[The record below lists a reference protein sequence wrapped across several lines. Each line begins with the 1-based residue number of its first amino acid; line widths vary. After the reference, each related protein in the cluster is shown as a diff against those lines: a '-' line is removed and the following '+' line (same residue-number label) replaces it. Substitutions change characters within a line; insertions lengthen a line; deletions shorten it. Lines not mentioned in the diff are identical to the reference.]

1 MNRSKICLTV
11 RRIIKKRTAI
21 SMKKRILSI
30 MLVLCLCAA
39 LLPTTAM
46 ATSKTADEAIEWVKS
61 QVGHSVGYDDG
72 SGYYQCVEFIQAY
85 YQWLG
90 VDKVSG
96 NGADYATNALP
107 SGWTRT
113 AAANLKRAIY
123 LSIPGTHL
131 QYNNMVTSQY
141 TNPIMPYMIKM
152 EVYMGLLSKKK
163 LKTIKLTH
171 TTIGVAYTPISLH
184 RLRSRM

>member
-1 MNRSKICLTV
+1 
-11 RRIIKKRTAI
+11 
-21 SMKKRILSI
+21 MKKRILSI

-113 AAANLKRAIY
+113 AGGKPQKGDILMNTAVFG
-123 LSIPGTHL
+123 S
-131 QYNNMVTSQY
+131 
-141 TNPIMPYMIKM
+141 
-152 EVYMGLLSKKK
+152 
-163 LKTIKLTH
+163 
-171 TTIGVAYTPISLH
+171 
-184 RLRSRM
+184 